1 MFDIYRDLLEGLSIV
16 VEDVGEVSK
25 LDKDKILH
33 LIRQTKNNEHI
44 NEQGKILVD
53 FLGREAASALDY
65 YPDDNIYPILS
76 ILRAVIQLDKAIEQD
91 EVLPSIKATD
101 LSDGTKQIIETE
113 QETGAKIDEKTE
125 SRIIEPYPELKKPR
139 EVNTHH
145 YKMFPG
151 VEPIMLYKGQ
161 RIYPPILDH
170 LKKELPIKFN
180 KKTFNKVMTKYFK
193 EFHPDRK
200 IAEKSLRVYSTAYYN
215 YMIEVEH
222 SVIEKREGQEIWC
235 TLKSTFK
242 SEPKE
247 EKVKLGKINKLETY
261 VLDWIEKNTGTDVID
276 ANNIYRNKLG
286 GYGEQTFSRDAIYA
300 TLKTFEGKGLV
311 KEINDYKFIV
321 YRTKLSRT

>member
-1 MFDIYRDLLEGLSIV
+1 
-16 VEDVGEVSK
+16 
-25 LDKDKILH
+25 
-33 LIRQTKNNEHI
+33 
-44 NEQGKILVD
+44 
-53 FLGREAASALDY
+53 
-65 YPDDNIYPILS
+65 
-76 ILRAVIQLDKAIEQD
+76 
-91 EVLPSIKATD
+91 
-101 LSDGTKQIIETE
+101 
-113 QETGAKIDEKTE
+113 
-125 SRIIEPYPELKKPR
+125 
-139 EVNTHH
+139 
-145 YKMFPG
+145 MFPG